1 MSPTLALLLPLRV
14 HKQPPI
20 SYGSHLLE
28 ASVAGAVQDPRER
41 KRQHIMATDHPD
53 RPTSPSGSDDELPVY
68 VHACSRLGRQANP
81 PRMSVRL
88 WGRGRW
94 GRR

>member
-1 MSPTLALLLPLRV
+1 
-14 HKQPPI
+14 
-20 SYGSHLLE
+20 
-28 ASVAGAVQDPRER
+28 
-41 KRQHIMATDHPD
+41 MATEYPD

-81 PRMSVRL
+81 PRMSVRI